1 MMKGEVIAG
10 DFQGCLIASGNNY
23 LYIQGHSEYTLTKNN
38 ISHYEIVSQDT
49 SKSASSAV
57 ARGAI
62 GGLLLGPVG
71 LLAGASAKNKA
82 SVRIAIQWINGKRS
96 LIELTS
102 KYQIDTFYRC
112 NF

>member
-1 MMKGEVIAG
+1 MKKIFYV
-10 DFQGCLIASGNNY
+10 
-23 LYIQGHSEYTLTKNN
+23 
-38 ISHYEIVSQDT
+38 
-49 SKSASSAV
+49 
-57 ARGAI
+57 
-62 GGLLLGPVG
+62 
-71 LLAGASAKNKA
+71 LAGASAKNKT